1 MNIAVI
7 FGGISPERNVSISGG
22 KAVCKALES
31 LGHNV
36 IPVDP
41 AFGINGRAKAEEL
54 LKMDVLPP
62 VDDYR
67 SFHTKNMIECVNSEI
82 FDNVDIAFLVVH
94 GQNCEDGKIQ
104 SLLQLRGIPYTG
116 SGIKASAVSIDKITS
131 KMMFTASGII
141 TPPWVVVKK
150 RDYENFDFYKEV
162 RAELG
167 SKLVVKPNDQGSTI
181 GISVVT
187 GGNLDDIKDA
197 VFEASKYSNQVL
209 IEKFIDGREITVGI
223 VGDDVLPT
231 IEIKPEG
238 GYYDYEH
245 KYTKGKTEYI
255 CPAEIS
261 EDIEEFTQDMAYLAF
276 QVLGC
281 EGFARADF
289 RLDED
294 GQPFILEMNTIP
306 GFTETS
312 LVPKAAKAIG
322 LEFPELCQKI
332 IDITLES
339 HKG

>member
-1 MNIAVI
+1 
-7 FGGISPERNVSISGG
+7 
-22 KAVCKALES
+22 
-31 LGHNV
+31 
-36 IPVDP
+36 
-41 AFGINGRAKAEEL
+41 
-54 LKMDVLPP
+54 
-62 VDDYR
+62 
-67 SFHTKNMIECVNSEI
+67 
-82 FDNVDIAFLVVH
+82 
-94 GQNCEDGKIQ
+94 
-104 SLLQLRGIPYTG
+104 LRGIPYTG